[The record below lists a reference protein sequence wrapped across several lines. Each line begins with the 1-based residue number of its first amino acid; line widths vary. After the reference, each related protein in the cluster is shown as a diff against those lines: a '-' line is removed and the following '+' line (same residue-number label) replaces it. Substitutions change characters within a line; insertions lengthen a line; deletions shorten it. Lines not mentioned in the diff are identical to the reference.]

1 MRIFAMLVQ
10 SDKTEIMKLTRL
22 LTQTILLLAV
32 ALMSGCTQL
41 VYPKRYK
48 RGFLYREG
56 TQLMLD
62 GKPYSCASFNSFQ
75 FCGCGHDYELFSDE
89 ELDRLFAT
97 LPDNIILRTWAT
109 PAFHHKTDLLVSL
122 AEKHNVKL
130 LLSLGDGRCGCG
142 DFDGAINGDGN
153 GKTPEWYEEG
163 FRHQYLPHVISMV
176 SRYKDSPA
184 IAMWEIINEPGE
196 AEWTVIRDFLH
207 EVAATIKRYDPNHL
221 VESGTFAGWAY
232 EGYDNYKAMHDSPHI
247 DVGNLHEYD
256 YDYQNSNMI
265 ESPHFKP
272 CLKAMKE
279 LDKVL
284 IVGET
289 GINSGD
295 DCRTSRQTRV
305 EAMRKKFDVYLS
317 GGAGAVFVWN
327 LANKS
332 KGCGFTFGTDDPLL
346 QMILE
351 YQEANSARNTKDKH
365 RHDARQRSK

>member
-1 MRIFAMLVQ
+1 M
-10 SDKTEIMKLTRL
+10 
-22 LTQTILLLAV
+22 
-32 ALMSGCTQL
+32 
-41 VYPKRYK
+41 
-48 RGFLYREG
+48 
-56 TQLMLD
+56 
-62 GKPYSCASFNSFQ
+62 
-75 FCGCGHDYELFSDE
+75 
-89 ELDRLFAT
+89 
-97 LPDNIILRTWAT
+97 
-109 PAFHHKTDLLVSL
+109 SL

-153 GKTPEWYEEG
+153 GKTPEWYEGG
-163 FRHQYLPHVISMV
+163 FRQQYLPHVISMV
-176 SRYKDSPA
+176 SKYKDSPA

-232 EGYDNYKAMHDSPHI
+232 EGYANYKAMHDSPHI

-272 CLKAMKE
+272 CLKAMQE

-289 GINSGD
+289 GITSGD
-295 DCRTSRQTRV
+295 NCRTSRETRV
-305 EAMRKKFDVYLS
+305 EAMRKKFDIYLG

-332 KGCGFTFGTDDPLL
+332 KGCGFTFGIDDPLL
-346 QMILE
+346 QMIIE
-351 YQEANSARNTKDKH
+351 YEEAKP
-365 RHDARQRSK
+365 